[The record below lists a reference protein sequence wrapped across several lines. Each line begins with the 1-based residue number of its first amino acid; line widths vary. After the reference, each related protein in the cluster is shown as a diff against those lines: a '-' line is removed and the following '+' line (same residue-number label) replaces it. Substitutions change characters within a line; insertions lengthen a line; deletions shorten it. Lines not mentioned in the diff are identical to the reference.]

1 MAKMYYSEQET
12 LEKLGVTHAE
22 LMDMVRQGKLRAY
35 ADGTKKVF
43 KVPDVDGLSGGGD
56 SGASSASS
64 IQLAPVDLSSTGS
77 AIDLTDTE
85 SSRTGSGVAKSYT
98 VVTSE
103 GISIFDDE
111 ELELESADPMAKT
124 RIAPSLDEQIGLEG
138 VNAGSGLLDLTR
150 ESDDTSLGAEVLDHI
165 DMESGEAAAPSVES
179 VAESISPE
187 DIEEAPAVAVA
198 PVAVE
203 AFDPAAGA
211 FAAMAGVGAIIALLL
226 AALGMSVLTGKS
238 PSYVGTLGE
247 NLIIVTVAAIGLA
260 VVAAVVALM
269 VGKGMTNRPPASGG
283 S

>member
-1 MAKMYYSEQET
+1 MAKMYYSEQEA
-12 LEKLGVTHAE
+12 LERLGVAHAE
-22 LMDMVRQGKLRAY
+22 LINMVRQGKLRAY
-35 ADGTKKVF
+35 ADGTSKVF
-43 KVPDVDGLSGGGD
+43 KVAEVDELSGGD
-56 SGASSASS
+56 SGASHASN
-64 IQLAPVDLSSTGS
+64 IQLAPVDLSNTASS
-77 AIDLTDTE
+77 IDLADAE
-85 SSRTGSGVAKSYT
+85 SSRSGSGVAKSDT

-138 VNAGSGLLDLTR
+138 VSAGSGLLDLTR

-165 DMESGEAAAPSVES
+165 DMETGEAAAPSVES

-187 DIEEAPAVAVA
+187 DIEDAPAVVAA

-203 AFDPAAGA
+203 PFDPAAGA
-211 FAAMAGVGAIIALLL
+211 YAAMAGVGAIITLLL
-226 AALGMSVLTGKS
+226 AALAVSVLTGKS
-238 PSYVGTLGE
+238 PAYVGILGE
-247 NLIIVTVAAIGLA
+247 NLIVVTCCAVGLV

-269 VGKGMTNRPPASGG
+269 IGKGMTNRPPASGG

>member
-1 MAKMYYSEQET
+1 MAKMYYSEQEAI
-12 LEKLGVTHAE
+12 ERLGVTHAE
-22 LMDMVRQGKLRAY
+22 LINMVRQGRLRAY
-35 ADGTKKVF
+35 ADGTNKVF
-43 KVPDVDGLSGGGD
+43 KVAEVDELGGG
-56 SGASSASS
+56 ASDASN
-64 IQLAPVDLSSTGS
+64 IQLAPVDLSNTASS
-77 AIDLTDTE
+77 IDLTDAE
-85 SSRTGSGVAKSYT
+85 SSRSGSGVAKSDT

-187 DIEEAPAVAVA
+187 DIEDAPAVVAA

-203 AFDPAAGA
+203 PFDPAAGA
-211 FAAMAGVGAIIALLL
+211 YAAMAGVGAIITLLL
-226 AALGMSVLTGKS
+226 AALAVSVLTGKS
-238 PSYVGTLGE
+238 PAYVGTLGE
-247 NLIIVTVAAIGLA
+247 NLIVVTCCAVGLV

-269 VGKGMTNRPPASGG
+269 IGKGMTNRPPASGG

>member
-1 MAKMYYSEQET
+1 
-12 LEKLGVTHAE
+12 
-22 LMDMVRQGKLRAY
+22 MD
-35 ADGTKKVF
+35 
-43 KVPDVDGLSGGGD
+43 LSNT
-56 SGASSASS
+56 ASS
-64 IQLAPVDLSSTGS
+64 IDLAD
-77 AIDLTDTE
+77 AE
-85 SSRTGSGVAKSYT
+85 SSRSGSGVAKSDT

-138 VNAGSGLLDLTR
+138 VSAGSGLLDLTR

-165 DMESGEAAAPSVES
+165 DMETGKAAAPSVES

-187 DIEEAPAVAVA
+187 DIEDAPAVVAA

-203 AFDPAAGA
+203 PFDPAAGA
-211 FAAMAGVGAIIALLL
+211 YAAMAGVGAIITLLL
-226 AALGMSVLTGKS
+226 AALAVSVLTGKS
-238 PSYVGTLGE
+238 PAYVGILGE
-247 NLIIVTVAAIGLA
+247 NLIVVTCCAVGLV

-269 VGKGMTNRPPASGG
+269 IGKGMTNRPPASGG